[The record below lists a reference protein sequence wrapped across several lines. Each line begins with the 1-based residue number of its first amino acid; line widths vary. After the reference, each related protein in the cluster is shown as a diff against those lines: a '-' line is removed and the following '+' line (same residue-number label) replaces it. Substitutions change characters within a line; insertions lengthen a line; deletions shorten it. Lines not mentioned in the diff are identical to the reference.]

1 MDKVIVFAPGTVA
14 NVACGFDVLGFAL
27 NAPGD
32 TITLRKVDAPGI
44 HILPSTDGYNLP
56 TDPAKN
62 TAGIALQ
69 AMLDAHPVDFGLEVL
84 VEKGIQP
91 GSGMG
96 SSASSAAGAVVALN
110 ALMGNPLSRRALVA
124 FAMEGERGA
133 TGAPHADNVAPA
145 LMGGFT
151 LVRSYQPLEVLSLP
165 TPSALHAVVLHPQ
178 IEVKTEQSRAMLRQD
193 IPMKKAITQ
202 WGNLGGLVSA
212 LYEQDYRL
220 LGRCLVDVVVEPTR
234 ALLIPLYGEMK
245 AAAIAAGALGMS
257 ISGSGP
263 SMFALTEGH
272 TNAQYVR
279 NAMAGVYDAVGI
291 PFDIHVSEVNAEG
304 CKVQE

>member
-124 FAMEGERGA
+124 F
-133 TGAPHADNVAPA
+133 
-145 LMGGFT
+145 
-151 LVRSYQPLEVLSLP
+151 
-165 TPSALHAVVLHPQ
+165 
-178 IEVKTEQSRAMLRQD
+178 
-193 IPMKKAITQ
+193 
-202 WGNLGGLVSA
+202 
-212 LYEQDYRL
+212 
-220 LGRCLVDVVVEPTR
+220 
-234 ALLIPLYGEMK
+234 
-245 AAAIAAGALGMS
+245 
-257 ISGSGP
+257 
-263 SMFALTEGH
+263 
-272 TNAQYVR
+272 
-279 NAMAGVYDAVGI
+279 
-291 PFDIHVSEVNAEG
+291 
-304 CKVQE
+304 